1 MKRIIV
7 IGSPGSG
14 KSTFSRKLS
23 DKTGLALYHLDNIWH
38 LPDRTTLTRE
48 AFDDKLLAIL
58 ATESWIIDGNYSRTL
73 EIRLKYCDTVF
84 LLDYPVEV
92 CLGGA
97 YARLG
102 KEREDIPWS
111 ENELEEKFRKFIEDF
126 PKTKLPGI
134 YKLLEQYGDGKEIH
148 VFHSREEAEQY
159 LEG

>member
-1 MKRIIV
+1 MRY
-7 IGSPGSG
+7 
-14 KSTFSRKLS
+14 KSAIWRRLWAVLTADEYLHQYAERTAGIRLTPTARAKLPS
-23 DKTGLALYHLDNIWH
+23 AYG
-38 LPDRTTLTRE
+38 
-48 AFDDKLLAIL
+48 KLLAIL
-58 ATESWIIDGNYSRTL
+58 AIESWIIDGNYSRTL
-73 EIRLKYCDTVF
+73 EIRPKYCDTVF

>member
-1 MKRIIV
+1 MNE
-7 IGSPGSG
+7 SFF
-14 KSTFSRKLS
+14 TH
-23 DKTGLALYHLDNIWH
+23 DKTFYTSLFPMLVIVALQNVIAYSVNMADNIM
-38 LPDRTTLTRE
+38 LGAYSQE
-48 AFDDKLLAIL
+48 AFDEKLFAIL

-73 EIRLKYCDTVF
+73 ESRLKYCDTVF

-111 ENELEEKFRKFIEDF
+111 ENELEEEFRQFIEDF

-148 VFHSREEAEQY
+148 IFHSREEAERY